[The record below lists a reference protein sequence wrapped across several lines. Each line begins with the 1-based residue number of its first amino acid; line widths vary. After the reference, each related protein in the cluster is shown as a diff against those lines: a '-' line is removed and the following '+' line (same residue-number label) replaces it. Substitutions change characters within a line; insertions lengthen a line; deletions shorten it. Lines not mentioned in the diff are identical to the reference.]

1 MRPFLFFYE
10 RYNMEDDRVKQ
21 GDNPLYEAYKG
32 IDETTSFADLASPT
46 QTTAPEQTKTGEFI
60 NRESFSKL
68 VETITQHP
76 AFSFEASSLAK
87 EYDEAKM
94 EELYEAIRTLKERV
108 DSEHFELEVPDRL
121 EAILAEDEESYPFNN
136 DYRDVSARTAHGLLC
151 GKGGNCIGFSEVC
164 CIMLNLYGYK
174 PAPVL
179 SRLNK
184 RGVACHYVTCF
195 ENKDG
200 EIEILDPE
208 RRRSCSEPEKQYSL
222 TAYQGSL
229 RYAVPTMDF
238 SRVKIGGTG
247 GIGPAFDDYFS
258 DKPEQVVKP
267 MTLMMQRL
275 ERESDDIGM
284 YEAQTEATRIN
295 LKANSM
301 NARKLELLERVIS
314 DALRPI
320 YERSSALMMEAA

>member
-1 MRPFLFFYE
+1 MTKFIIKRLLYSIVILFFVMLIVYLLMYSLPSSYVE
-10 RYNMEDDRVKQ
+10 TKAREMAMKPGSMKSAAEWLKELNAQYGMDKGVIEGYFTWLKSAVK
-21 GDNPLYEAYKG
+21 GDFGESWQWTVPVTQKFKDVIWY
-32 IDETTSFADLASPT
+32 SFALGLVS
-46 QTTAPEQTKTGEFI
+46 FI
-60 NRESFSKL
+60 LEI
-68 VETITQHP
+68 VI
-76 AFSFEASSLAK
+76 
-87 EYDEAKM
+87 
-94 EELYEAIRTLKERV
+94 AIPLGV
-108 DSEHFELEVPDRL
+108 V
-121 EAILAEDEESYPFNN
+121 A
-136 DYRDVSARTAHGLLC
+136 AR
-151 GKGGNCIGFSEVC
+151 
-164 CIMLNLYGYK
+164 
-174 PAPVL
+174 
-179 SRLNK
+179 
-184 RGVACHYVTCF
+184 
-195 ENKDG
+195 
-200 EIEILDPE
+200 
-208 RRRSCSEPEKQYSL
+208 KQYSL

-314 DALRPI
+314 DVLRPI

>member
-1 MRPFLFFYE
+1 MLRPFLIIYE
-10 RYNMEDDRVKQ
+10 RYNMEDDRVRQ
-21 GDNPLYEAYKG
+21 GDNPLYEAYKD
-32 IDETTSFADLASPT
+32 IDDTTSFADLASPT
-46 QTTAPEQTKTGEFI
+46 LAPEQTKTGEFI
-60 NRESFSKL
+60 DRESFFKL

-76 AFSFEASSLAK
+76 AFSFEASGLAK

-94 EELYEAIRTLKERV
+94 EELYEAIHTLKERV
-108 DSEHFELEVPDRL
+108 DSEHLELEMPDRL
-121 EAILAEDEESYPFNN
+121 EAILAEDEESYPFNH
-136 DYRDVSARTAHGLLC
+136 DYRDVSARTAYGLLC
-151 GKGGNCIGFSEVC
+151 GKGGNCISFSEVC

-174 PAPVL
+174 PTPVL

-184 RGVACHYVTCF
+184 RGAACHYVTCF

-200 EIEILDPE
+200 EVEILDPE

-238 SRVKIGGTG
+238 SRVKIGGAG

-267 MTLMMQRL
+267 ITLMMQRL
-275 ERESDDIGM
+275 EREADDIGM

-301 NARKLELLERVIS
+301 NSRKSELLERVIS
-314 DALRPI
+314 DILRPI
-320 YERSSALMMEAA
+320 YERSSALMMEVA